1 LSCKICNPLARFCH
15 FIATSIIS
23 IAMHYR
29 TRFML
34 FPLSLLLLVRTVV
47 AFLPYGCGGTLGIL
61 SVTAPGFDSL
71 VWYCSD
77 IIPVV
82 GFEGGIF
89 LTSTWLE
96 SSLSD
101 CGNTCASY
109 WYLLPNLPPNMGDTG
124 ALYFPNSTC
133 QCWWLGDDIGD
144 LVASTDGSESATFID
159 FFNAFGPPTQAQYWG
174 VFTCPEGASSFI
186 TVGDPG

>member
-1 LSCKICNPLARFCH
+1 
-15 FIATSIIS
+15 
-23 IAMHYR
+23 MHYR